1 MKSNNIKVLKGG
13 EFLVRESTPNTI
25 FIPEELNEEQGMI
38 RDMAS
43 EFVQKEVVPLVDE
56 IDAQQEGLIP
66 SLMEKAG
73 ELGLL
78 GTSVPEEFG
87 GFGQD
92 FNTNTA
98 MTIAIGPSY
107 SFGVAFAA
115 HTGIGTLPI
124 LYFGTN
130 NQRKKYLPG
139 LSSGQIKA
147 AYCLTE
153 PGSGSDALA
162 ARTKAVL
169 SDDGKYY
176 ILNGQKMFITNGGFA
191 DLFIV
196 FAKIDG
202 EKFSAFIIEGNSE
215 GLLRG
220 PEEKKMGIK
229 GSSTT
234 PIFLENVKVPVEN
247 LLGKIGKGHLIAFNI
262 LNIGRFKLCAMAV
275 GASKAAA
282 SVSVAY
288 ANERN
293 QFGKPIASFGA
304 IKYKMAE
311 QAIRIFVAESATF
324 WASDLINRK
333 VEEMKANGAS
343 YWDAIM
349 AAAEEYAIE
358 CAMLKVMGSEALDY
372 VVDENVQI
380 HGGYGFI
387 EEYPAARPYRDARIN
402 RIFEGTNEINR
413 LLTVDMLLKRALKGR
428 IDLMGPAKAVQNE
441 LMSIPDFNTEEDTN
455 PLAAERK
462 AIANGK
468 KAILMIA
475 GAAVQKLMQKLEEEQ
490 EILMNIADMMMEVYG
505 AEAALLR
512 SLKMLQLKGEAAA
525 QVYIDMTRVFIADA
539 IERLNLA
546 GRHALA
552 AFAEGDELKMMLLGL
567 KRFTKTET
575 VNTKALRRKIADR
588 LIEANQY
595 PF

>member
-1 MKSNNIKVLKGG
+1 MENNNIKVLKGG
-13 EFLVRESTPNTI
+13 EFLVRESTPDTI

-38 RDMAS
+38 RDMAA
-43 EFVQKEVVPLVDE
+43 EFVEKEVSPLLDE

-78 GTSVPEEFG
+78 STSIPEEFG

-92 FNTNTA
+92 FNTNAA
-98 MTIAIGPSY
+98 MTIAIGPSF

-124 LYFGTN
+124 LYFGTDE
-130 NQRKKYLPG
+130 QRKKYLPG
-139 LSSGQIKA
+139 LASGQLKA

-169 SDDGKYY
+169 SEDGKYY

-191 DLFIV
+191 DLYIV

-202 EKFSAFIIEGNSE
+202 EKFTGFIVEGDSQ
-215 GLLRG
+215 GLTRG

-247 LLGKIGKGHLIAFNI
+247 LLGEIGKGHLIAFNI

-275 GASKAAA
+275 GGCKAAA

-288 ANERN
+288 ANERH
-293 QFGKPIASFGA
+293 QFGKAISSFGA
-304 IKYKMAE
+304 IQYKLAE
-311 QAIRIFVAESATF
+311 QAIRIFVSESATY

-333 VEEMKANGAS
+333 VEEMKASGSS

-349 AAAEEYAIE
+349 TAAEEYAIE
-358 CAMLKVMGSEALDY
+358 CAMLKVMGSETLDY

-428 IDLMGPAKAVQNE
+428 IDLMGPVKAVQNE
-441 LMSIPDFNTEEDTN
+441 LMSIPDFNTEKDTGV
-455 PLAAERK
+455 LAAECK
-462 AIANGK
+462 AIANAK
-468 KAILMIA
+468 KAVLMVA
-475 GAAVQKLMQKLEEEQ
+475 GAAVQKLMQNLEDEQ

-512 SLKMLQLKGEAAA
+512 SLKILNLKGETIA
-525 QVYIDMTRVFIADA
+525 QPYIDMTRVFVSDA
-539 IERLNLA
+539 MERLNLH

-552 AFAEGDELKMMLLGL
+552 AFAEGDELKMMLMGL
-567 KRFTKTET
+567 KRFTKTEI
-575 VNTKALRRKIADR
+575 VNTKALRRSIAAR
-588 LIEANQY
+588 LIEANKY
-595 PF
+595 AF